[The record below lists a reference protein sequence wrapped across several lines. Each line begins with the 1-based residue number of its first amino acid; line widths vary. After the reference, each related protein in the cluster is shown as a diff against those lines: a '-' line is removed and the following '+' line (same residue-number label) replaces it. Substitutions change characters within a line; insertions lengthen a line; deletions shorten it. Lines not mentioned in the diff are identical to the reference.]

1 MKQIGLTPLHNH
13 QTSTLQPLYHVTSAP
28 QSLYHVTSSSQPLC
42 EINLP
47 QPSHHETSS
56 LTPYNKA
63 QLSELNLDHNK
74 SIWKQE
80 CIISATNLLANL
92 NEIEHI
98 TESIKRLCAN
108 VPDEIDET
116 MKILNVEMGA
126 ILEKVNKNEDI
137 RKLKDIS
144 SKVWKERN
152 IQGKKNKYIP
162 NEISIHLRKKQR
174 RHNYNA

>member
-1 MKQIGLTPLHNH
+1 MN
-13 QTSTLQPLYHVTSAP
+13 LY
-28 QSLYHVTSSSQPLC
+28 
-42 EINLP
+42 
-47 QPSHHETSS
+47 
-56 LTPYNKA
+56 
-63 QLSELNLDHNK
+63 HNK

-80 CIISATNLLANL
+80 CITSATNLLANL

-98 TESIKRLCAN
+98 TESIRRLCAN
-108 VPDEIDET
+108 VPDGIDET

-126 ILEKVNKNEDI
+126 VLEKVNKNEDI

-174 RHNYNA
+174 RHNSNAIL

>member
-56 LTPYNKA
+56 LKPYNKA

-80 CIISATNLLANL
+80 CIISTTNLLANL
-92 NEIEHI
+92 N
-98 TESIKRLCAN
+98 
-108 VPDEIDET
+108 
-116 MKILNVEMGA
+116 
-126 ILEKVNKNEDI
+126 
-137 RKLKDIS
+137 
-144 SKVWKERN
+144 
-152 IQGKKNKYIP
+152 
-162 NEISIHLRKKQR
+162 
-174 RHNYNA
+174 